1 MKADSDF
8 IHALI
13 NKPFLIPSDAY
24 PPSVF
29 FLFPTNNFEVFW
41 NDGLLYCLYDA
52 GYDVSA

>member
-13 NKPFLIPSDAY
+13 NKPSLISSDVC

-41 NDGLLYCLYDA
+41 NYGLSYYLYYV
-52 GYDVSA
+52 GYNVSA